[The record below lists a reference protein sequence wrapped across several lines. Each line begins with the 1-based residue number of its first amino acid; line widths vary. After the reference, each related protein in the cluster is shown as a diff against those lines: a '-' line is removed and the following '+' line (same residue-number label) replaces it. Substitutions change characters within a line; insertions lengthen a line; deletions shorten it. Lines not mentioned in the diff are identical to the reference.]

1 MNVLYDRRVEQAS
14 NGVAKYRQIYDSLN
28 DAIASGRYR
37 SGQRLPSE
45 SELVKVF
52 SASRVTVN
60 RALRELQL
68 KGLIERRVGSGSYVS
83 AVVAQGY
90 TFGLLIPELGLTEI
104 FEPICRGMAETQL
117 AEHHV
122 LLWGKSPSDTHL
134 MESAAKDL
142 CEQWI
147 AKKVSGVFFA
157 PFELSGQRDEI
168 NRRIAELLDQAAIPV
183 VLIDRDLVPFPQRS
197 RHDLVGIDNRR
208 AAYVLTTHLIEAG
221 CRRLA
226 FVGKHRCAPSCVARA
241 VGFREA
247 VMDAQLE
254 FRPEFVRQSA
264 MPEDRDEIRELIGT
278 SRPDGIVCAND
289 YTAAQLMRTLEEL
302 SVKVPDEVALAGFDD
317 VKYASL
323 LPVAL
328 TTIHQ
333 PCGEIGAAAVRV
345 MIDRLRSPGLPAR
358 DILLDF
364 KLVVRRSSEA
374 LRREDRYAG
383 ARLAG
388 HPAELSRS
396 SVTVSAKQADR
407 DGAERSC
414 RLP

>member
-1 MNVLYDRRVEQAS
+1 MKPVLT
-14 NGVAKYRQIYDSLN
+14 GVPKYRQILDTLK
-28 DAIASGRYR
+28 DAIASGEYR

-45 SELVKVF
+45 SELVEVF

-68 KGLIERRVGSGSYVS
+68 MGQIERRAGSGSYVC
-83 AVVAQGY
+83 APVAHGY

-122 LLWGKSPSDTHL
+122 LLWGKSPAGSHSLEDD
-134 MESAAKDL
+134 AKDL
-142 CEQWI
+142 CHQWI

-157 PFELSGQRDEI
+157 PLELSDRMDEI
-168 NRRIAELLDQAAIPV
+168 NRRITGLLEQAGIPV
-183 VLIDRDLVPFPQRS
+183 VLIDRDLVAFPERS

-208 AAYVLTTHLIEAG
+208 AAYVLTTHLIAAG

-226 FVGKHRCAPSCVARA
+226 FVVKPRSAPTCAARA
-241 VGFREA
+241 AGFREA
-247 VMDAQLE
+247 VLDAGLE
-254 FRPEFVRQSA
+254 FRPEFLRQSA
-264 MPEDRDEIRELIGT
+264 RPEDKDEVSELINAC
-278 SRPDGIVCAND
+278 RPDGIVCAND
-289 YTAAQLMRTLEEL
+289 YTAAQLMRTLEAL
-302 SVKVPDEVALAGFDD
+302 SIKVPDQIRLAVFDD

-333 PCGEIGAAAVRV
+333 PCSDIGAAAVRA
-345 MIDRLRSPGLPAR
+345 MADRLQKPGSPAR

-364 KLVVRRSSEA
+364 NLVVRESSGVGA
-374 LRREDRYAG
+374 ARVAYA
-383 ARLAG
+383 
-388 HPAELSRS
+388 E
-396 SVTVSAKQADR
+396 V
-407 DGAERSC
+407 
-414 RLP
+414 

>member
-1 MNVLYDRRVEQAS
+1 MLYDRPVEHGS
-14 NGVAKYRQIYDSLN
+14 NGVAKYRQIYDSLKE
-28 DAIASGRYR
+28 AIASGRYR

-83 AVVAQGY
+83 AAVAQGY

-104 FEPICRGMAETQL
+104 FEPICRGMAEMQL

-157 PFELSGQRDEI
+157 PFELSGEKDEL
-168 NRRIAELLDQAAIPV
+168 NRRIAELLDQAGIPV

-208 AAYVLTTHLIEAG
+208 AAYVLTTHLIQAG
-221 CRRLA
+221 CKRLA

-247 VMDAQLE
+247 VMDARLE

-264 MPEDRDEIRELIGT
+264 MPEEREEIRELIN
-278 SRPDGIVCAND
+278 SSHPDGIVCAND
-289 YTAAQLMRTLEEL
+289 YTAAQLMRTLGEL
-302 SVKVPDEVALAGFDD
+302 SIKVPDEIALAGFDD

-328 TTIHQ
+328 TSIHQ
-333 PCGEIGAAAVRV
+333 PCAEIGAAAVRV
-345 MIDRLRSPGLPAR
+345 MVDRLRNPGLPAR

-364 KLVVRRSSEA
+364 KLVVRRSSEVV
-374 LRREDRYAG
+374 RRETAYAG
-383 ARLAG
+383 A
-388 HPAELSRS
+388 
-396 SVTVSAKQADR
+396 
-407 DGAERSC
+407 
-414 RLP
+414 

>member
-1 MNVLYDRRVEQAS
+1 VEHAVNMLYDQVVEMS
-14 NGVAKYRQIYDSLN
+14 NGAPKYRQILETLKEG
-28 DAIASGRYR
+28 IASGGYR
-37 SGQRLPSE
+37 GGQRLPSE

-68 KGLIERRVGSGSYVS
+68 MGLIERRAGSGSYVS
-83 AVVAQGY
+83 ASVAKGY

-104 FEPICRGMAETQL
+104 FEPICRGMAEMQL
-117 AEHHV
+117 ADHHV
-122 LLWGKSPSDTHL
+122 LLWGKSPADSHSL
-134 MESAAKDL
+134 ENGARDL
-142 CEQWI
+142 CQQWI

-157 PFELSGQRDEI
+157 PLELSGHGEFNQRI
-168 NRRIAELLDQAAIPV
+168 TGLLDQAGIPV

-226 FVGKHRCAPSCVARA
+226 FVGKHRSAPSCVARA
-241 VGFREA
+241 AGFREA
-247 VMDAQLE
+247 VLDAGLAFQ
-254 FRPEFVRQSA
+254 PEALRQSA
-264 MPEDRDEIRELIGT
+264 RPEDRDEMAELVSA

-289 YTAAQLMRTLEEL
+289 YTAAQLMRTLE
-302 SVKVPDEVALAGFDD
+302 SMSIRVPDQIRLAGFDD

-333 PCGEIGAAAVRV
+333 PCSDIGAAAVRA
-345 MIDRLRSPGLPAR
+345 MIERLQNPSLPAR

-364 KLVVRRSSEA
+364 SLVVRESSGVGKPQPA
-374 LRREDRYAG
+374 YAG
-383 ARLAG
+383 
-388 HPAELSRS
+388 
-396 SVTVSAKQADR
+396 V
-407 DGAERSC
+407 
-414 RLP
+414 